1 MGIEYASVVNH
12 PLDEVW
18 AWHTRPGA
26 MHRLVPPWQPM
37 RVVKET
43 ESLADGRA
51 ILGLPGGLRWV
62 AQHDPAGYDP
72 PNQFVDVLSS
82 DGLMTLPPRVIGWWR
97 HTHRYSDA
105 GDGRTRV
112 HDIVDTTVPG
122 AALRSTFAYRH
133 RQLAEDLAAHADAAD
148 AGAGSLVVAV
158 TGSSGLVG
166 TALSAFLSTGGH
178 RVIRLVRGAPA
189 DAGERQW
196 DPNRPAADLLEGV
209 DAVVHLAGESI
220 AGRFTEQHRRAIRDS
235 RIEPTRRLAET
246 AAGTPGLKAFVCASA
261 IGFYGHD
268 CGDRPL
274 DEDSPRG
281 QGFLADVVADWEAA
295 TGPAADAGLRVVTVR
310 TGIVQAAAGGTLRLL
325 RPLFAAGLG
334 GRLGSGRQW
343 LSWIGID
350 DLLDIYYRA
359 LYDTRLAGPVNAVA
373 PNPVRNTDYTRALA
387 QTLHR
392 PALLPVPSIGPR
404 LLLGKQGAVELA
416 EADQR
421 VAPVKLQ
428 SLGHRFRQPTVADAL
443 GHQLGHDPAPGVL

>member
-295 TGPAADAGLRVVTVR
+295 TGPAADSGLRVVTVR